1 MEDLMLLETY
11 FKHIGLRQPDT
22 ISYSSLKEIHRHHLL
37 SIPFENIDIISQ
49 IPLTMNPTLVM
60 KKISSGK
67 RGGICFETNSLLF
80 SVLQELGFNVSFIST
95 QFWNQEKHQWNPV
108 FSHLSILVKING
120 QNYLADVGIG
130 GGFLE
135 PLLLQDQYEYSDSN
149 GSYRIKEQDN
159 SGFILQKFNES
170 WKDLLFISTIPK
182 QLYQFEKQFNYF
194 QTSNE
199 TIFTQYKIV
208 NLLTKEGRISLS
220 DHQLKVTKNR
230 RIFITEI
237 KNEDE
242 WQSIF
247 NQLFNPKAEIK
258 G

>member
-1 MEDLMLLETY
+1 MLIESY
-11 FKHIGLRQPDT
+11 FKHIRLKQTQT
-22 ISYSSLKEIHRHHLL
+22 ISYSSLKQIHKHHLL

-49 IPLTMNPTLVM
+49 IPLSMNPSKIM
-60 KKISSGK
+60 KKIATGK

-95 QFWNQEKHQWNPV
+95 RFWNEEKQCWNPE
-108 FSHLSILVKING
+108 FSHLSILVKIDD

-135 PLLLQDQYEYSDSN
+135 PLLLHDHYEYSDPN
-149 GSYRIKEQDN
+149 GSYRMIEQDN
-159 SGFILQKFNES
+159 SHFILQKFNET
-170 WKDLLFISTIPK
+170 WKDLLFISIIPK
-182 QLYQFEKQFNYF
+182 QLQQFEEQFKYF

-220 DHQLKVTKNR
+220 DHQLKVTKNH
-230 RIFITEI
+230 RICITEI
-237 KNEDE
+237 KNKDE

-247 NQLFNPKAEIK
+247 NHLFHQKAEIK

>member
-1 MEDLMLLETY
+1 MEDFMLIESY
-11 FKHIGLRQPDT
+11 FKHIRLNKTQT
-22 ISYSSLKEIHRHHLL
+22 ISYSSLKQIHKHHLL

-49 IPLTMNPTLVM
+49 IPLSMNPSEIM
-60 KKISSGK
+60 KKIATGK

-95 QFWNQEKHQWNPV
+95 KFWNEEKQCWNPE
-108 FSHLSILVKING
+108 FSHLSILVKIDD

-135 PLLLQDQYEYSDSN
+135 PLLLRDHYEYSDSN
-149 GSYRIKEQDN
+149 GSYRMIEQDN
-159 SGFILQKFNES
+159 TNFILQKFNGT
-170 WKDLLFISTIPK
+170 WKDLLFISIIPK
-182 QLYQFEKQFNYF
+182 QLQQFEEQFHYF

-220 DHQLKVTKNR
+220 DQQLKVTKNH
-230 RIFITEI
+230 RICITEI
-237 KNEDE
+237 KNQDE

-247 NQLFNPKAEIK
+247 NNLFNQKAEIK

>member
-1 MEDLMLLETY
+1 MLIETY
-11 FKHIGLRQPDT
+11 FKHIRLKKPNT
-22 ISYSSLKEIHRHHLL
+22 ISYSSLKEIHKHHLL

-49 IPLTMNPTLVM
+49 IQLTMNPS
-60 KKISSGK
+60 KIMEKIASGK
-67 RGGICFETNSLLF
+67 RGGICFETNSLLL
-80 SVLQELGFNVSFIST
+80 SVLKELGYNVSFIST
-95 QFWNQEKHQWNPV
+95 KFWNEEKQCWNPE
-108 FSHLSILVKING
+108 FSHLSILVKIDD

-159 SGFILQKFNES
+159 SSFILQNFNES
-170 WKDLLFISTIPK
+170 WKDLLFISIIPK
-182 QLYQFEKQFNYF
+182 QLHQFEEQFKYF

-220 DHQLKVTKNR
+220 DHQLKITKNH
-230 RIFITEI
+230 RICITEI
-237 KNEDE
+237 KNQDE

-247 NQLFNPKAEIK
+247 NRLFNQIAEIK

>member
-1 MEDLMLLETY
+1 MLIESY
-11 FKHIGLRQPDT
+11 FKHIRLNKTKT
-22 ISYSSLKEIHRHHLL
+22 ISYSSLKQIHKHHLL

-49 IPLTMNPTLVM
+49 IPLSMNPSEIM
-60 KKISSGK
+60 KKITTGK

-95 QFWNQEKHQWNPV
+95 KFWNEEKKCWNPE
-108 FSHLSILVKING
+108 FSHLSLLVKIDD

-135 PLLLQDQYEYSDSN
+135 PLLLRDHYVYSDSN
-149 GSYRIKEQDN
+149 GSYRMIKQDDSN
-159 SGFILQKFNES
+159 FILQKFNGI
-170 WKDLLFISTIPK
+170 WKDLLFISIIPK
-182 QLYQFEKQFNYF
+182 QLQQFEEQFHYF

-208 NLLTKEGRISLS
+208 NLLTNEGRISLS
-220 DHQLKVTKNR
+220 DHQLKVTKNH
-230 RIFITEI
+230 RICITEI
-237 KNEDE
+237 KSQDE

-247 NQLFNPKAEIK
+247 NNLFNQKAEIK